1 MKFGIISLGCAKN
14 RVDSEEIISLLL
26 KNGYE
31 LTNVPDESDFLIVN
45 TCGFIEDAKK
55 ESIDA
60 IFEAL
65 SYHKITV
72 VVGCLAQRYEKELK
86 KEIPEIDLIVSIRNY
101 SIFPELLSDVLK
113 KKVSG
118 KILRGDRYLSTP
130 FYTAFLK
137 ISEGCNN
144 RCAYCAIPLIRGSF
158 RSFKME
164 DLLTEAKMLVA
175 QGVKEIVVISQDTTR
190 YGEDLTPKVT
200 IVDLLRELLKIS
212 GIAFLR
218 LLYLYPDE
226 LTDELIELIA
236 KEKRLTAYF
245 DLPIQHASDV
255 VLKAMK
261 RRGNKE
267 EIRQIIHR
275 IRARIPSAILRTT
288 LIVGFPYEGEKEF
301 QELMSF
307 VKEIEFDH
315 LGVFTYSKE
324 EGTLGALYENQI
336 DEKTKRDRKKAIMK
350 LQAKISKK
358 KNKQHIGEIME
369 GIVLGFSDEKMAYL
383 VRSGWNAP
391 DEIDGNIYV
400 YSLCP
405 LKEGD
410 IIQFHIVA
418 SSTYDLYGEI

>member
-190 YGEDLTPKVT
+190 YGENFRHSFPT
-200 IVDLLRELLKIS
+200 ITLSLS
-212 GIAFLR
+212 G
-218 LLYLYPDE
+218 
-226 LTDELIELIA
+226 
-236 KEKRLTAYF
+236 
-245 DLPIQHASDV
+245 
-255 VLKAMK
+255 
-261 RRGNKE
+261 
-267 EIRQIIHR
+267 
-275 IRARIPSAILRTT
+275 
-288 LIVGFPYEGEKEF
+288 
-301 QELMSF
+301 
-307 VKEIEFDH
+307 
-315 LGVFTYSKE
+315 
-324 EGTLGALYENQI
+324 
-336 DEKTKRDRKKAIMK
+336 
-350 LQAKISKK
+350 
-358 KNKQHIGEIME
+358 
-369 GIVLGFSDEKMAYL
+369 
-383 VRSGWNAP
+383 
-391 DEIDGNIYV
+391 
-400 YSLCP
+400 
-405 LKEGD
+405 
-410 IIQFHIVA
+410 
-418 SSTYDLYGEI
+418 